1 MDINNGALVVVVVV
15 VVDFVV
21 VIKLGEGRV
30 VTSFLLVVFWL
41 LLCFL
46 LFCGSCF
53 SCSVGVFGV
62 VSSSS
67 SGSRSIFVDANN
79 ADGTGGQRCR
89 CHCGNG

>member
-41 LLCFL
+41 LL
-46 LFCGSCF
+46 
-53 SCSVGVFGV
+53 
-62 VSSSS
+62 
-67 SGSRSIFVDANN
+67 
-79 ADGTGGQRCR
+79 
-89 CHCGNG
+89 